1 MIARLAA
8 ILALALLA
16 LLAAGFRE
24 QPSTRVIDRY
34 DHISTGFVL
43 DGRHVEVACDT
54 CHVRAQFKGTP
65 RTCAAC
71 HNNVRAEG
79 KTFRHIPTPDRCESC
94 HTTKDWLTSRFD
106 HSGVVTNCVR
116 CHNNFLAPGKT
127 PDHPQTSNICV
138 DCHRST
144 HWNQLLPGARGS
156 GR

>member
-1 MIARLAA
+1 MTARLTA
-8 ILALALLA
+8 IFALAVLALLA
-16 LLAAGFRE
+16 TGFRE
-24 QPSTRVIDRY
+24 QPANKIIDRY

-43 DGRHVEVACDT
+43 DGRHVEIACDT

-79 KTFRHIPTPDRCESC
+79 KTFRHIPTPDRCETC
-94 HTTKDWLTSRFD
+94 HTTKDWLTARFD

-127 PDHPQTSNICV
+127 PDHPVTSNTCV

-144 HWNQLLPGARGS
+144 HWNELLPGARGS
-156 GR
+156 AR